1 MKKAAFHN
9 LGCKVNYYE
18 TEAMLQSLEENG
30 YQIVDFEDKADI
42 YIVNTC
48 SVTNMADRKSRQ
60 MLHKAKKNNPEAV
73 VVAVGCYVQAVG
85 EQILK
90 DNGVD
95 IAIGNDQKGELSEIL
110 RKYYDENGEAFVV
123 EDLKHPRCYENIS
136 IVREDNHTRAYIKV
150 QDGCNQFCSY
160 CIIPYVRGRIRS
172 RMVGDVITEITSLVA
187 QGVSE
192 VVLTGIHLSS
202 YGLEKLRASGD
213 YGGQTF
219 ATNYLLELIERV
231 SAIPGLK
238 RVRLGSL
245 EPRII
250 TEDFALRL
258 AQIPQI
264 CPHFHLSL
272 QSGCDSVLK
281 RMNRMYTAAEYREKC
296 EILRRCF
303 DNPAITTDV
312 IVGFPGETE
321 DDFETTREYLKEIKL
336 YETHIFKYSPRRGT
350 QAAIMKQ
357 QVPESVKNE
366 RSATL
371 IELGAGNAHDFRESY
386 IGRRVE
392 VLWEEVESVEGRD
405 YLTGYTREY
414 IRAAVPADAGRE
426 PGSVTEVT
434 VEGFLTDEIM
444 ICK

>member
-1 MKKAAFHN
+1 MAMKKAAFHN

-110 RKYYDENGEAFVV
+110 RKYFDENGEAFMV
-123 EDLKHPRCYENIS
+123 EDLKRPRCYENIS

-150 QDGCNQFCSY
+150 QDGCNQFCTY
-160 CIIPYVRGRIRS
+160 CIIPYARGRVRS
-172 RMVGDVITEITSLVA
+172 RREEDIIREIEGLVA
-187 QGVSE
+187 SGYQE
-192 VVLTGIHLSS
+192 IVLTGIHISS
-202 YGLEKLRASGD
+202 YGID
-213 YGGQTF
+213 F
-219 ATNYLLELIERV
+219 AGKKSYQGENYLIDLVEHIHARV
-231 SAIPGLK
+231 EGLK
-238 RVRLGSL
+238 RIRLGSL

-250 TEDFALRL
+250 TEDVAKRL
-258 AQIPQI
+258 AALPKL

-272 QSGCDSVLK
+272 QSGCDETLK
-281 RMNRMYTAAEYREKC
+281 RMNRHYTTGEYLQGVRY
-296 EILRRCF
+296 LRQAFKRV
-303 DNPAITTDV
+303 AITTDV

-321 DDFETTREYLKEIKL
+321 AEFEDTLRLVEQVGFDALFTFI
-336 YETHIFKYSPRRGT
+336 YSPREGT
-350 QAAIMKQ
+350 PAATMPDPFTRAEKQ
-357 QVPESVKNE
+357 KWFDRLLEAQNRISQEKHNAYVG
-366 RSATL
+366 RTL
-371 IELGAGNAHDFRESY
+371 RVLVDGADGE
-386 IGRRVE
+386 
-392 VLWEEVESVEGRD
+392 
-405 YLTGYTREY
+405 
-414 IRAAVPADAGRE
+414 
-426 PGSVTEVT
+426 
-434 VEGFLTDEIM
+434 FLTARTD
-444 ICK
+444 